1 VTRVLVIAPHPDDE
15 VIGCGGS
22 IAKLAQSGAE
32 VTVVIVI
39 RRERGLADREVGD
52 EEFAA
57 ETTDACRVLGV
68 KRCITLD
75 EPSRDF
81 AADRRLH
88 LAVVRVLRE
97 VRPDR
102 VYLPHRD
109 DGDMEHRAVHR
120 LGLESLWMAE
130 SDFFEEAGPPAPP
143 PSLVLGY
150 EVWAPL
156 GEAQYTE
163 DVTDQIELKVEAMR
177 CYRSQ
182 LRHAAWDEAVRGL
195 ASYRAVTSAGHGHSE
210 AFEVIRMAGARP

>member
-1 VTRVLVIAPHPDDE
+1 MNRVLVIAPHPDDE

-39 RRERGLADREVGD
+39 RRERGSRDHAVTD
-52 EEFAA
+52 EEFAT
-57 ETTDACRVLGV
+57 ETADACRVLGV
-68 KRCITLD
+68 KRYITLE

-81 AADRRLH
+81 AVDRRLH
-88 LAVVRVLRE
+88 LAVVRLLRE

-102 VYLPHRD
+102 VYVPHRD
-109 DGDMEHRAVHR
+109 DGDAEHQAVHR
-120 LGLESLWMAE
+120 LALEALWMAQ

-150 EVWAPL
+150 EIWAPL
-156 GEAQYTE
+156 AQAQYTE
-163 DVTDQIELKVEAMR
+163 DVTAQIDLKVEAMQ

-195 ASYRAVTSAGHGHSE
+195 ASYRAVTSTGRGHSE
-210 AFEVIRMAGARP
+210 AFEVIRVSGSPV

>member
-1 VTRVLVIAPHPDDE
+1 MTRVLVIAPHPDDE

-32 VTVVIVI
+32 VTVAIVI
-39 RRERGLADREVGD
+39 RRERGTQDSGVTD

-57 ETTDACRVLGV
+57 ETADACQVLGV
-68 KRCITLD
+68 KRYISLE

-81 AADRRLH
+81 AVDRRLH
-88 LAVVRVLRE
+88 LAVVKLLRE

-102 VYLPHRD
+102 VYLPHRA
-109 DGDMEHRAVHR
+109 DGDAEHRAVHR
-120 LGLESLWMAE
+120 LALEALWMAE
-130 SDFFEEAGPPAPP
+130 SDFFQEAGPPAPP

-150 EVWAPL
+150 EIWAPL
-156 GEAQYTE
+156 GEVQYTE

-195 ASYRAVTSAGHGHSE
+195 ASYRAVTSTGRGHSE
-210 AFEVIRMAGARP
+210 AFEVIRMAGSPA

>member
-1 VTRVLVIAPHPDDE
+1 M
-15 VIGCGGS
+15 
-22 IAKLAQSGAE
+22 
-32 VTVVIVI
+32 
-39 RRERGLADREVGD
+39 
-52 EEFAA
+52 
-57 ETTDACRVLGV
+57 
-68 KRCITLD
+68 
-75 EPSRDF
+75 
-81 AADRRLH
+81 
-88 LAVVRVLRE
+88 
-97 VRPDR
+97 
-102 VYLPHRD
+102 YLPHRD
-109 DGDMEHRAVHR
+109 DGDVEHRAVHR